1 MAGRKAPKT
10 ALVTG
15 ANRGI
20 GFEIVR
26 QLAEQGISVLAGARS
41 DKKAQ
46 AAGAAFAKIGV
57 TAVPVVLDIAAAKR
71 MPAILAEIERRHGP
85 IDVLV
90 NNAAILIDGPGG
102 FGASLFEMTDDT
114 FRRTWETN
122 VLGPATT
129 MRALL
134 PGMIA
139 RGFGR
144 IVNIVSRSVKIPQ
157 AELGLSNGARSG
169 LVGFVAGLARQTV
182 GRGVTINNLLP
193 GPFDTDAQREHV
205 QGMVDA
211 ERSFDQIWNA
221 RVATNPA
228 GRFGQPA
235 ELGAYCAFLC
245 SANAGFVTGQNLLID
260 GGSYPGT
267 Y

>member
-20 GFEIVR
+20 GFEIAR
-26 QLAEQGISVLAGARS
+26 QLAEQGITVLAGARS

-57 TAVPVVLDIAAAKR
+57 TVVPVVLDIAAAKR

-144 IVNIVSRSVKIPQ
+144 IVNMSSAAGQLSDMGSGFPAYRVSKTALNALTRIAAAEAARGDVKVNACSPGWVRTDMGGADAPRTPEKGAETAVWLATLPTGGPTGGFFQDKAPIP
-157 AELGLSNGARSG
+157 
-169 LVGFVAGLARQTV
+169 
-182 GRGVTINNLLP
+182 
-193 GPFDTDAQREHV
+193 
-205 QGMVDA
+205 
-211 ERSFDQIWNA
+211 W
-221 RVATNPA
+221 
-228 GRFGQPA
+228 
-235 ELGAYCAFLC
+235 
-245 SANAGFVTGQNLLID
+245 
-260 GGSYPGT
+260 
-267 Y
+267 